1 MGKIRQALMLH
12 IHQLNMLN
20 NINALIND
28 TFDMF
33 LHTGQQNLTFKTK
46 CKLNMQNCII
56 ALINT
61 FDIFHRATKTT
72 T

>member
-1 MGKIRQALMLH
+1 MLH

-20 NINALIND
+20 NINAFIND

-33 LHTGQQNLTFKTK
+33 IHTGQHNLSFKTK

-56 ALINT
+56 ALIHLYKLLYLYKYKLNV
-61 FDIFHRATKTT
+61 
-72 T
+72 